1 VDTVIRALPRV
12 LQTVP
17 DAVYV
22 VAGDGPDADYLE
34 ALARAEGVDDHVIF
48 AGRLSWE
55 HLRACYTAAQVFAL
69 PARQAD
75 PDVEGFGIVFL
86 EANACETPVIGAR
99 TGGIPDA
106 IADGQSGLLVPPD
119 HPEALAEALVRL
131 LSDPERASEMGRQG
145 RRRVLDGFT
154 WSHAAE
160 RIARILTSMKYF
172 LLIPF
177 LVLTACSSPD
187 GGSAPSSSA
196 DSTESPFVALS
207 TVAPGVIYDLRYLT
221 NENFLG
227 RPVAGYID
235 PVCLLTP
242 EAAAGLARAQALAE
256 ARGLTLQVFD
266 CYRPQTAVNDFV
278 AWAADPADTL
288 MQSAYYPRVPKD
300 SLFAQ
305 GYIAERSGHSRG
317 STVDL
322 ALARDG
328 VLLDFGTP
336 YDYFDVVSH
345 TADSTISAEARANRD
360 LLVDIMGEAGFTNYA
375 AEWWHYTLRSEPY
388 DGTYFDL
395 PVISP
400 M

>member
-1 VDTVIRALPRV
+1 MKYLPK
-12 LQTVP
+12 
-17 DAVYV
+17 
-22 VAGDGPDADYLE
+22 
-34 ALARAEGVDDHVIF
+34 
-48 AGRLSWE
+48 
-55 HLRACYTAAQVFAL
+55 
-69 PARQAD
+69 
-75 PDVEGFGIVFL
+75 
-86 EANACETPVIGAR
+86 
-99 TGGIPDA
+99 
-106 IADGQSGLLVPPD
+106 
-119 HPEALAEALVRL
+119 RL
-131 LSDPERASEMGRQG
+131 L
-145 RRRVLDGFT
+145 F
-154 WSHAAE
+154 
-160 RIARILTSMKYF
+160 
-172 LLIPF
+172 IPF
-177 LVLTACSSPD
+177 LLLCLLSACA
-187 GGSAPSSSA
+187 GEGEAPASSSE
-196 DSTESPFVALS
+196 STESASDNPLVALS
-207 TVAPGVIYDLRYLT
+207 TVAPGVIHDLRYLT

-227 RPVAGYID
+227 RPVAGYVD

-266 CYRPQTAVNDFV
+266 CYRPQTAVNDFM

-288 MQSAYYPRVPKD
+288 MRAAYYPRVPKD

-345 TADSTISAEARANRD
+345 TADASITAQARANRD

-375 AEWWHYTLRSEPY
+375 AEWWHYTLNAEPHT
-388 DGTYFDL
+388 GTYFDL
-395 PVISP
+395 PVIAP